1 MSSTYQRPVVFDEY
15 MSMFILMGAMPN
27 NTSGGR
33 SGGVSPSPLL
43 YTEVA
48 RMRYTSRGKVRNT
61 LAPRGNLLVKVPKD
75 NQSTVSSKQS
85 RKLHTPD
92 FQNIGSMKTTA
103 QCCKMPLRCWRN
115 HVGRY
120 RFLDQELFRSP
131 SVRVDLIY
139 IYIYFVNR
147 TILPEYNRSG
157 VRLFRFW
164 TFAKYSKFLP
174 FPQDGLDHEESGGN
188 DRPQLL
194 VSEGLRPGMQT
205 LIILENNGL
214 K

>member
-27 NTSGGR
+27 NTSGGG

-75 NQSTVSSKQS
+75 NQSMVSSKQS
-85 RKLHTPD
+85 RNLHTPD

-103 QCCKMPLRCWRN
+103 QCYKMPLRCWRN

-120 RFLDQELFRSP
+120 RFFDQELFRSL
-131 SVRVDLIY
+131 SVRVVLIY
-139 IYIYFVNR
+139 IYIYISSTER
-147 TILPEYNRSG
+147 SSQSTIVLVCVFSDPGLLRNIRNSC
-157 VRLFRFW
+157 RFLKMVW
-164 TFAKYSKFLP
+164 ITKRAAAMIALSFL
-174 FPQDGLDHEESGGN
+174 
-188 DRPQLL
+188 
-194 VSEGLRPGMQT
+194 
-205 LIILENNGL
+205 
-214 K
+214 

>member
-1 MSSTYQRPVVFDEY
+1 
-15 MSMFILMGAMPN
+15 
-27 NTSGGR
+27 
-33 SGGVSPSPLL
+33 
-43 YTEVA
+43 
-48 RMRYTSRGKVRNT
+48 MRYTSRGKVRNT

-85 RKLHTPD
+85 RKLDTPD

-103 QCCKMPLRCWRN
+103 QCYKMPLRCWRN

-131 SVRVDLIY
+131 SVRVVLNIY
-139 IYIYFVNR
+139 IYIFRQQNDPPRVQSFWCASFQ
-147 TILPEYNRSG
+147 ILD
-157 VRLFRFW
+157 
-164 TFAKYSKFLP
+164 FLRNIRNSCR

-194 VSEGLRPGMQT
+194 VSEGLRPGMQI

>member
-27 NTSGGR
+27 SPSGGR

-75 NQSTVSSKQS
+75 NQSSVSSKQS
-85 RKLHTPD
+85 RKLHSPD

-103 QCCKMPLRCWRN
+103 QCYKMPLRCWRN

-131 SVRVDLIY
+131 SVRVVLKYIY
-139 IYIYFVNR
+139 IYISSTER
-147 TILPEYNRSG
+147 SSQSTIVLVCVFSDSG
-157 VRLFRFW
+157 LLRNIRNSCRFLKMVW
-164 TFAKYSKFLP
+164 ITKRAAAMIALSFL
-174 FPQDGLDHEESGGN
+174 
-188 DRPQLL
+188 
-194 VSEGLRPGMQT
+194 
-205 LIILENNGL
+205 
-214 K
+214 

>member
-85 RKLHTPD
+85 RKLDTPD

-103 QCCKMPLRCWRN
+103 QCYKMPLRCWRN

-131 SVRVDLIY
+131 SVRVVLKYIY
-139 IYIYFVNR
+139 IYIFRQQNDPPRVQSFWCASFQ
-147 TILPEYNRSG
+147 ILDFLRNIRNSC
-157 VRLFRFW
+157 RFLKMVW
-164 TFAKYSKFLP
+164 ITKRAAAMIALSFL
-174 FPQDGLDHEESGGN
+174 
-188 DRPQLL
+188 
-194 VSEGLRPGMQT
+194 
-205 LIILENNGL
+205 
-214 K
+214 